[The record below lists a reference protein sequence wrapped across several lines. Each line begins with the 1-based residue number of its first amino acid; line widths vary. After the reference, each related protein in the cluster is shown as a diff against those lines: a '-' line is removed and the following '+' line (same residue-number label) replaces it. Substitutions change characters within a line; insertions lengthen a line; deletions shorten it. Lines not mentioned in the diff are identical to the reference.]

1 MDMKRRNYYKSKKM
15 KIVEDPTIQLK
26 LKIWVIKREDSKAP
40 TQLNFDELTRLGP
53 RRKQHEFWISNALD
67 KIEVG
72 TDNLLKSVYKF
83 VVEETSNDSILV
95 FGAVDRT
102 KDMHKVLK
110 VVWYDPLDHNFIKT
124 PDGFYKLNKGG

>member
-1 MDMKRRNYYKSKKM
+1 MKRRNYYKSKKA
-15 KIVEDPTIQLK
+15 KIVEDSTIQLK

-40 TQLNFDELTRLGP
+40 AQLNFDELTRLGP
-53 RRKQHEFWISNALD
+53 RRKQHEFWISNTLD
-67 KIEVG
+67 KIDAGV
-72 TDNLLKSVYKF
+72 DNLLKSVYKF

-124 PDGFYKLNKGG
+124 PDGFYKLNKGS